1 MAYCNEYTELISAAL
16 DGALSPGQRKELD
29 AYLASCPECAALY
42 KELSALHAAL
52 EDLPPVEPPADLKAR
67 IMEAVAA
74 EKVVPFPPKRNDRL
88 PHRWRW
94 LASAAVLAIVLL
106 GTWSW
111 KPWEMTAQTRQSAPA
126 AGTGVSTQQDAPAEK
141 EKAAVLSESPVPSRE
156 PDEEIMPLSGDSTA
170 LSSTNALLPSP
181 APAKAAETSAPA
193 AAEAPPSP
201 CRAAPAPVQ
210 ASDQEQDIGVPA
222 EYGTT
227 PMEEASPSLRTAK
240 ILPEEPE
247 NAPIPSPE
255 TAEASDVPPLL
266 FSSLPSPSPESTD
279 EKAPTQT
286 LTLQTTSLPLPTDDT
301 ALALTPREALDL
313 VADYCFAGSGYNT
326 VREDL
331 DSEVPSAHF
340 SLEEDG
346 ASITGGTIVYT
357 GEDDTFFFFECHWDD
372 EPENPYHYSVH
383 KAERYVAWL
392 GETPVDGEFRP

>member
-29 AYLASCPECAALY
+29 AHLAACPECAALY

-181 APAKAAETSAPA
+181 GPPQNPANNP
-193 AAEAPPSP
+193 APPTGGPPPPLSRRSCPGPGLRSGTGHRRP
-201 CRAAPAPVQ
+201 CRIRNNTDGGSLPQ
-210 ASDQEQDIGVPA
+210 SSDSKDPSGGAGECSHPLSGDGGSFRRSPPSFLFLAFSLPGVHGRKSAHPDS
-222 EYGTT
+222 YT
-227 PMEEASPSLRTAK
+227 PDHQ
-240 ILPEEPE
+240 
-247 NAPIPSPE
+247 PSP
-255 TAEASDVPPLL
+255 
-266 FSSLPSPSPESTD
+266 
-279 EKAPTQT
+279 
-286 LTLQTTSLPLPTDDT
+286 
-301 ALALTPREALDL
+301 
-313 VADYCFAGSGYNT
+313 
-326 VREDL
+326 
-331 DSEVPSAHF
+331 AH
-340 SLEEDG
+340 G
-346 ASITGGTIVYT
+346 
-357 GEDDTFFFFECHWDD
+357 
-372 EPENPYHYSVH
+372 
-383 KAERYVAWL
+383 
-392 GETPVDGEFRP
+392 